1 MIVDRLGQFLE
12 HRSLV
17 FGIAYRMTGSVNDAE
32 DIVQESFLR
41 WEKSGSN
48 EIRSPRAFLSTIAT
62 RLSLDTLRK
71 VKNKRETYIG
81 PWLPEPIPTSPEIEE
96 PDPETLDLAFLHL
109 LEKLNPIERAVFILR
124 ESFELDYK
132 IIAEAVGKTQE
143 NCRQTLK
150 RAKEA
155 LKSDRRKFS
164 PDKETKRKLLHNFL
178 LASSKGQ
185 PELLLPF
192 LKEEIVLW
200 SDGGGKVHAARIPLF
215 GKERVAAFL
224 IRTSRNPAFKD
235 TDFYYTESNGAES
248 FLVYKDGRPVYL
260 RTFLIDE
267 NGINSIYTMLNE
279 DKLQAYRNRK
289 ELLEKKIIV
298 PLEFFLLFPKTSL
311 NNPSPPIWTKP
322 LLKLVH
328 WAITRKK

>member
-1 MIVDRLGQFLE
+1 
-12 HRSLV
+12 
-17 FGIAYRMTGSVNDAE
+17 MTGSVTDAE

-41 WEKSGSN
+41 WEKSGST
-48 EIRSPRAFLSTIAT
+48 EIRSPKAFLSTIAT

-81 PWLPEPIPTSPEIEE
+81 PWLPEPIPTSPEMEE

-124 ESFELDYK
+124 ESFDVDYK

-150 RAKEA
+150 RAKDS
-155 LKSDRRKFS
+155 LKSERKKYS

-178 LASSKGQ
+178 LASAKGQ

-215 GKERVAAFL
+215 GKERVASFL
-224 IRTSRNPAFKD
+224 IRTSRNPIFIE
-235 TDFYYTESNGAES
+235 TEFYYAESNGAES
-248 FLVYKDGRPVYL
+248 LLVYKDGKPVYL
-260 RTFLIDE
+260 RSFLMDE
-267 NGINSIYTMLNE
+267 NGIKSIYTMLND
-279 DKLQAYRNRK
+279 DKLQAFANKR
-289 ELLEKKIIV
+289 ELLDKKIIV
-298 PLEFFLLFPKTSL
+298 PLEFFFCSPSLRSKTRLLRFGPNL
-311 NNPSPPIWTKP
+311 F
-322 LLKLVH
+322 
-328 WAITRKK
+328 

>member
-1 MIVDRLGQFLE
+1 
-12 HRSLV
+12 
-17 FGIAYRMTGSVNDAE
+17 MTGSVTDAE

-41 WEKSGSN
+41 WEKSGST
-48 EIRSPRAFLSTIAT
+48 EIRSPKAFLSTIAT

-81 PWLPEPIPTSPEIEE
+81 PWLPEPIPTSPEMEE

-124 ESFELDYK
+124 ESFDVDYK

-150 RAKEA
+150 RAKDS
-155 LKSDRRKFS
+155 LKSKRKKYS

-178 LASSKGQ
+178 LASAKGQ

-215 GKERVAAFL
+215 GRERVASFL
-224 IRTSRNPAFKD
+224 IRTSRNPIFIE
-235 TDFYYTESNGAES
+235 TEFYYAESNGAES
-248 FLVYKDGRPVYL
+248 LLVYKDGKPVYL
-260 RTFLIDE
+260 RSFLMDE
-267 NGINSIYTMLNE
+267 NGIKSIYTMLND
-279 DKLQAYRNRK
+279 DKLQAFANKR
-289 ELLEKKIIV
+289 ELLDKKIIV
-298 PLEFFLLFPKTSL
+298 PLEFFLLFPKSSIQ
-311 NNPSPPIWTKP
+311 NPTPPIWTKP

>member
-1 MIVDRLGQFLE
+1 
-12 HRSLV
+12 
-17 FGIAYRMTGSVNDAE
+17 MTGSVNDAE

-41 WEKSGSN
+41 WEKSGST
-48 EIRSPRAFLSTIAT
+48 EIRSPKAFLSTIAT

-81 PWLPEPIPTSPEIEE
+81 PWLPEPVPTSPESEE

-124 ESFELDYK
+124 ESFDMDYK
-132 IIAEAVGKTQE
+132 IISEAVDKTQE

-150 RAKEA
+150 RAKDA
-155 LKSDRRKFS
+155 LKSGRKKYS

-178 LASSKGQ
+178 LASAKGQ

-200 SDGGGKVHAARIPLF
+200 SDGGGKVHAARIPIL

-224 IRTSRNPAFKD
+224 IRTSKNPIFTD
-235 TDFYYTESNGAES
+235 TELYFTESNGAES
-248 FLVYKDGRPVYL
+248 LLVYKDGKPIYL
-260 RTFLIDE
+260 RSFLMDE
-267 NGINSIYTMLNE
+267 NGINSIYTMLND
-279 DKLQAYRNRK
+279 DKLSAYKNK
-289 ELLEKKIIV
+289 KDLADKKIIV
-298 PLEFFLLFPKTSL
+298 PLEFFLLFPKSSIQ
-311 NNPSPPIWTKP
+311 NPTPPVWTKP

>member
-1 MIVDRLGQFLE
+1 
-12 HRSLV
+12 
-17 FGIAYRMTGSVNDAE
+17 MTGSVTDAE

-41 WEKSGSN
+41 WEKSGST
-48 EIRSPRAFLSTIAT
+48 EIRSPKAFLSTIAT

-81 PWLPEPIPTSPEIEE
+81 PWLPEPIPTSPEMEE

-124 ESFELDYK
+124 ESFDVDYK

-150 RAKEA
+150 RAKDS
-155 LKSDRRKFS
+155 LKSERKKYS

-178 LASSKGQ
+178 LASAKGQ

-215 GKERVAAFL
+215 GKERVASFL
-224 IRTSRNPAFKD
+224 IRTSRNPIFIE
-235 TDFYYTESNGAES
+235 TEFYYAESNGAES
-248 FLVYKDGRPVYL
+248 LLVYKDGKPVYL
-260 RTFLIDE
+260 RSFLMDE
-267 NGINSIYTMLNE
+267 NGIKSIYTMLND
-279 DKLQAYRNRK
+279 DKLQAFANKR
-289 ELLEKKIIV
+289 ELLDKKIIV
-298 PLEFFLLFPKTSL
+298 PLEFFLLFPKSSIQ
-311 NNPSPPIWTKP
+311 NPTPPIWTKP

>member
-1 MIVDRLGQFLE
+1 
-12 HRSLV
+12 
-17 FGIAYRMTGSVNDAE
+17 MTGSVTDAE

-41 WEKSGSN
+41 WEKSGST
-48 EIRSPRAFLSTIAT
+48 EIRSPKAFLSTIAT

-81 PWLPEPIPTSPEIEE
+81 PWLPEPIPTSPEMEE

-124 ESFELDYK
+124 ESFDVDYK

-150 RAKEA
+150 RAKDS
-155 LKSDRRKFS
+155 LKSERKKYS

-178 LASSKGQ
+178 LASAKGQ

-215 GKERVAAFL
+215 GKERVASFL
-224 IRTSRNPAFKD
+224 IRTSRNPIFIE
-235 TDFYYTESNGAES
+235 TEFYYAECNGAES
-248 FLVYKDGRPVYL
+248 LLVYKDGKPVYL
-260 RTFLIDE
+260 RSFLMDE
-267 NGINSIYTMLNE
+267 NGIKSIYTMLND
-279 DKLQAYRNRK
+279 DKLQAFANKR
-289 ELLEKKIIV
+289 ELLDKKIIV
-298 PLEFFLLFPKTSL
+298 PLEFFLLFPKSSIQ
-311 NNPSPPIWTKP
+311 NPTPPIWTKP

>member
-1 MIVDRLGQFLE
+1 MDRLGQFLE
-12 HRSLV
+12 HKSLV

-41 WEKSGSN
+41 WEKSVST
-48 EIRSPRAFLSTIAT
+48 EIRSPKAFLSTIAT

-81 PWLPEPIPTSPEIEE
+81 PWLPEPIPTSPEMEE

-124 ESFELDYK
+124 ESFDLDYK
-132 IIAEAVGKTQE
+132 IISEAIGKTQE

-150 RAKEA
+150 RAKDA
-155 LKSDRRKFS
+155 LKSGRKKYS
-164 PDKETKRKLLHNFL
+164 PDKEAKRKLLHNFL
-178 LASSKGQ
+178 LASAKGQ

-192 LKEEIVLW
+192 FKEEIVLW
-200 SDGGGKVHAARIPLF
+200 SDGGGKVHAARIPLL

-224 IRTSRNPAFKD
+224 IRTSRNPIFTD
-235 TDFYYTESNGAES
+235 TEFYFTESNGAES
-248 FLVYKDGRPVYL
+248 LLVYKDNKPIYL
-260 RTFLIDE
+260 RSFLMDE
-267 NGINSIYTMLNE
+267 NGINSIYTMLND
-279 DKLQAYRNRK
+279 DKLQAYRNK
-289 ELLEKKIIV
+289 QELLDKKIIV
-298 PLEFFLLFPKTSL
+298 PLEFFLLFPKSSIQ
-311 NNPSPPIWTKP
+311 NPTPPVWTKP
-322 LLKLVH
+322 LFKLVH

>member
-1 MIVDRLGQFLE
+1 MDRLGQFLE
-12 HRSLV
+12 HKSLV
-17 FGIAYRMTGSVNDAE
+17 FGIAYRMTGSVTDAE

-41 WEKSGSN
+41 WEKSGST
-48 EIRSPRAFLSTIAT
+48 EIRSPKAFLSTIAT

-81 PWLPEPIPTSPEIEE
+81 PWLPEPIPTSPEMEE

-124 ESFELDYK
+124 ESFDVDYK

-150 RAKEA
+150 RAKDS
-155 LKSDRRKFS
+155 LKSERKKYS

-178 LASSKGQ
+178 LASAKGQ

-215 GKERVAAFL
+215 GKERVASFL
-224 IRTSRNPAFKD
+224 IRTSRNPIFIE
-235 TDFYYTESNGAES
+235 TEFYYAESNGAES
-248 FLVYKDGRPVYL
+248 LLVYKDGKPVYL
-260 RTFLIDE
+260 RSFLMDE
-267 NGINSIYTMLNE
+267 NGIKSIYTMLND
-279 DKLQAYRNRK
+279 DKLQAFANKR
-289 ELLEKKIIV
+289 ELLDKKIIV
-298 PLEFFLLFPKTSL
+298 PLEFFLLFPKSSIQ
-311 NNPSPPIWTKP
+311 NPTPPIWTKP

>member
-1 MIVDRLGQFLE
+1 MDRLGQFLE
-12 HRSLV
+12 HKSLV
-17 FGIAYRMTGSVNDAE
+17 FGIAYRMTGSVTDAE

-41 WEKSGSN
+41 WEKSGST
-48 EIRSPRAFLSTIAT
+48 EIRSPKAFLSTIAT

-124 ESFELDYK
+124 ESFDVDYK

-150 RAKEA
+150 RAKDS
-155 LKSDRRKFS
+155 LKSERKKYS

-178 LASSKGQ
+178 LASAKGQ

-215 GKERVAAFL
+215 GKERVASFL
-224 IRTSRNPAFKD
+224 IRTSRNPIFIE
-235 TDFYYTESNGAES
+235 TEFYYAESNGAES
-248 FLVYKDGRPVYL
+248 LLVYKDGKPVYL
-260 RTFLIDE
+260 RSFLMDE
-267 NGINSIYTMLNE
+267 NGIKSIYTMLND
-279 DKLQAYRNRK
+279 DKLQAFANKR
-289 ELLEKKIIV
+289 ELLDKKIIV
-298 PLEFFLLFPKTSL
+298 PLEFFLLFPKSSIQ
-311 NNPSPPIWTKP
+311 NPTPPIWTKP

>member
-1 MIVDRLGQFLE
+1 MDRLGHFLE
-12 HRSLV
+12 HKSLV

-41 WEKSGSN
+41 WERSAN
-48 EIRSPRAFLSTIAT
+48 EEIRSPKAFLSTIAT

-81 PWLPEPIPTSPEIEE
+81 PWLPEPIPTGPDTEE

-124 ESFELDYK
+124 ESFDLDYK
-132 IIAEAVGKTQE
+132 VISEAVGKTQE

-150 RAKEA
+150 RAKDA
-155 LKSDRRKFS
+155 LRSERKKFS
-164 PDKETKRKLLHNFL
+164 PDKETRRKLLHNFL
-178 LASSKGQ
+178 LAASKGE
-185 PELLLPF
+185 PELLVPF

-200 SDGGGKVHAARIPLF
+200 SDGGGKVHAARVPLF
-215 GKERVAAFL
+215 GRERIASFL
-224 IRTSRNPAFKD
+224 IRTGKKPLFSNTELFFTETNGSESVIVYHKD
-235 TDFYYTESNGAES
+235 
-248 FLVYKDGRPVYL
+248 KPVYL
-260 RTFLIDE
+260 RSFLMDQE
-267 NGINSIYTMLNE
+267 GISYIYTMLNE
-279 DKLQAYRNRK
+279 DKFSAYKNK
-289 ELLEKKIIV
+289 SDLIEKGILV
-298 PLEFFLLFPKTSL
+298 PLEFFLLFPKSASS
-311 NNPSPPIWTKP
+311 NRQPPIWTKP

>member
-1 MIVDRLGQFLE
+1 MDRLGQFLE
-12 HRSLV
+12 HKSLV
-17 FGIAYRMTGSVNDAE
+17 FGIAYRMTGSVSDAE

-41 WEKSGSN
+41 WERSVTEN
-48 EIRSPRAFLSTIAT
+48 IRSPKAFLSTIAT

-81 PWLPEPIPTSPEIEE
+81 PWLPEPIPTGPETEE

-124 ESFELDYK
+124 ESFDLDYK
-132 IIAEAVGKTQE
+132 VISEAVGKTQE

-150 RAKEA
+150 RAKDA
-155 LKSDRRKFS
+155 LKSGKKKFS
-164 PDKETKRKLLHNFL
+164 PDKETRRKLLHSFL
-178 LASSKGQ
+178 LASSKGE

-215 GKERVAAFL
+215 GKERIASFL
-224 IRTSRNPAFKD
+224 IRTAKNPIFSNTELFFTETNGSESIIVYHKD
-235 TDFYYTESNGAES
+235 
-248 FLVYKDGRPVYL
+248 KPVYL
-260 RTFLIDE
+260 RSFLMDE
-267 NGINSIYTMLNE
+267 NGISYIYTMLND
-279 DKLQAYRNRK
+279 DKFSAYKNKTNLIERGI
-289 ELLEKKIIV
+289 LI
-298 PLEFFLLFPKTSL
+298 PLEFFLLFPKSAST
-311 NNPSPPIWTKP
+311 NRQPPVWTKP

>member
-1 MIVDRLGQFLE
+1 
-12 HRSLV
+12 
-17 FGIAYRMTGSVNDAE
+17 MTGSVTDAE

-41 WEKSGSN
+41 WEKSGST
-48 EIRSPRAFLSTIAT
+48 EIRSPKAFLSTIAT

-81 PWLPEPIPTSPEIEE
+81 PWLPEPIPTSPEMEE

-124 ESFELDYK
+124 ESFDVDYK

-150 RAKEA
+150 RAKDS
-155 LKSDRRKFS
+155 LKSERKKYS

-178 LASSKGQ
+178 LASAKGQ

-215 GKERVAAFL
+215 GKERVASFL
-224 IRTSRNPAFKD
+224 IRTSRNPIFIE
-235 TDFYYTESNGAES
+235 TEFYYAESNGAES
-248 FLVYKDGRPVYL
+248 LLVYKDGKPVYL
-260 RTFLIDE
+260 RSFLMDE
-267 NGINSIYTMLNE
+267 NGIKSIYTMLND
-279 DKLQAYRNRK
+279 DKLQAFANKR
-289 ELLEKKIIV
+289 ELLDKKIIV
-298 PLEFFLLFPKTSL
+298 PLEFFLLFPKSSL
-311 NNPSPPIWTKP
+311 QNPTPPIWTKP